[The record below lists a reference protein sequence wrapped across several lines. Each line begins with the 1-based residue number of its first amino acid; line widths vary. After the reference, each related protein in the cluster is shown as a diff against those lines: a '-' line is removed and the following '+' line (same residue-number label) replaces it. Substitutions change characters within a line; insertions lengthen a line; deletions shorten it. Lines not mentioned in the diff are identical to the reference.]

1 MKVIKDFFFLKG
13 VENLRKE
20 KKIKI
25 AMCNEI
31 YIHM

>member
-1 MKVIKDFFFLKG
+1 MKVIKAFLKG

-25 AMCNEI
+25 AMRNEI

>member
-1 MKVIKDFFFLKG
+1 MKVIKDFLKG
-13 VENLRKE
+13 VENLLKE

-25 AMCNEI
+25 AMHNEI